1 MQRTNP
7 NILHPLTSAWLLNP
21 DRTRTLVKI
30 DTRVGGVYRVE
41 LPGGDTKLVNRHQL
55 VRYIKR

>member
-1 MQRTNP
+1 MPRTDP
-7 NILHPLTSAWLLNP
+7 NILQPLTAAWLLNP

-41 LPGGDTKLVNRHQL
+41 LPGGATKLVNRHQL
-55 VRYIKR
+55 VRYVPK